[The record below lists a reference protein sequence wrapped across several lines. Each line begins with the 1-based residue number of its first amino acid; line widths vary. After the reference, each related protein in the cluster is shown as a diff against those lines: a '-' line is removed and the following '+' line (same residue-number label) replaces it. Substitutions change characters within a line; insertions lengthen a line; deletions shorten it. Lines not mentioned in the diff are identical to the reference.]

1 MKRLIFF
8 LLAISS
14 YSLVCH
20 SQTIITPFTTSIKT
34 NDGIYFYKGDTV
46 TIFGYN
52 KKKKRHYFYIRNDS
66 LIKSF
71 NIDTIPFELKEK
83 ELKKLPKPTR
93 DDFNSII
100 QSQSEIVKQT
110 YRPNALQALYKC
122 IWNGKEKNDKNI
134 LKYLSEGDTVFIFAY
149 DNDNNYYHKYNYA
162 IGTKYIFGTF
172 SSYDSPSS
180 LFTGININTNYF
192 DYLPSTEDPYILN
205 LGENLNGVVKQMVKD
220 KAINGDI
227 KSQIK
232 INENSSIISIEE
244 NPITHTLDRFSNGDS
259 IIIFGK
265 SDSRYAISSVDKIGI
280 VRVDKSVF
288 QLDEDLLD
296 CLPDINDEDV
306 QKAYMNKS
314 VLVKEEQD
322 RLKFFEEQR
331 RDSIRLAHIKRQ
343 DELYENGYYIDF
355 SNTYFESNSAGN
367 ITPHFTIINNSSK
380 TIKYVYLCVYFKNRV
395 NDIVYNEINRDLYLD
410 IQLTGPINGYNK
422 ESYSLAY
429 SKFYAPTAYSM
440 YIKEVLITYMD
451 GSQKTMEP
459 ISVFRLDNSVFNRLP
474 F

>member
-1 MKRLIFF
+1 
-8 LLAISS
+8 
-14 YSLVCH
+14 
-20 SQTIITPFTTSIKT
+20 
-34 NDGIYFYKGDTV
+34 
-46 TIFGYN
+46 
-52 KKKKRHYFYIRNDS
+52 
-66 LIKSF
+66 
-71 NIDTIPFELKEK
+71 
-83 ELKKLPKPTR
+83 
-93 DDFNSII
+93 
-100 QSQSEIVKQT
+100 
-110 YRPNALQALYKC
+110 
-122 IWNGKEKNDKNI
+122 
-134 LKYLSEGDTVFIFAY
+134 
-149 DNDNNYYHKYNYA
+149 
-162 IGTKYIFGTF
+162 
-172 SSYDSPSS
+172 
-180 LFTGININTNYF
+180 
-192 DYLPSTEDPYILN
+192 
-205 LGENLNGVVKQMVKD
+205 
-220 KAINGDI
+220 
-227 KSQIK
+227 
-232 INENSSIISIEE
+232 
-244 NPITHTLDRFSNGDS
+244 
-259 IIIFGK
+259 
-265 SDSRYAISSVDKIGI
+265 
-280 VRVDKSVF
+280 
-288 QLDEDLLD
+288 
-296 CLPDINDEDV
+296 
-306 QKAYMNKS
+306 MNKS
-314 VLVKEEQD
+314 VLVKDEQD